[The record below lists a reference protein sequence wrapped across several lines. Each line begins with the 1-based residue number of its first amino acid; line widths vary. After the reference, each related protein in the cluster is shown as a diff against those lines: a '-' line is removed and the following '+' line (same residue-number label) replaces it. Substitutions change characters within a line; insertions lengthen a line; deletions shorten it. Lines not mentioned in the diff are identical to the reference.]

1 MVFYTY
7 YQDPDFVPD
16 EASQATACKANV
28 SAERALAK
36 AVADSCGSVPNI
48 GCRARSLANGGTLL
62 KDAVAVL
69 AVGGAKADVTT
80 AKAKILDDRLES
92 GKQIAPGLKRCK
104 RSWAYH
110 RSCRDAV

>member
-36 AVADSCGSVPNI
+36 AVAD
-48 GCRARSLANGGTLL
+48 R
-62 KDAVAVL
+62 AVL
-69 AVGGAKADVTT
+69 CLISDAG
-80 AKAKILDDRLES
+80 
-92 GKQIAPGLKRCK
+92 PGVLQMAGRC
-104 RSWAYH
+104 
-110 RSCRDAV
+110 